1 MANEASSLRDR
12 RSGPRSGRV
21 TILSNRWKGLRNAP
35 HVPLTE
41 LPTPVEALP
50 ELSKWAGAEL
60 WVKRDDQTAVHYG
73 GNKVRKLEYLLGEA
87 FSHEADTL
95 VTGGAAGSHHALA
108 AAIFGAEQGL
118 EVHVVSMP
126 QRYSAHVEEQLRAVL
141 AAGAEVHPVR
151 SPALLL
157 PALRAVAARQRMR
170 GRRPYSIPPGGSNVA
185 GTLGYVEAGL
195 ELARQMEAGVLPE
208 PDALVV
214 PLGSGGTAAG
224 LAVGLAA
231 AGITARVI
239 GVRVVPRALVTHA
252 RLGALIGR
260 TVHHLRTLDERF
272 PDVASVARSHLD
284 IDHAE
289 YGSGYGEP
297 TATGR
302 NATRLALEMGGLEL
316 EQTYTAKA
324 FAGAL
329 RHAAGPLRG
338 GRILYV
344 HTLSGADSSARRW
357 TAARRSRARSRASS
371 VAEAPRESTLRRDP
385 SARPATR
392 RIEEALP
399 RRTRSG
405 APPRGKPRR
414 PPPTTAGLFRDGK
427 CARSRWIEAALR
439 STTLAASDLADPDN
453 GDDSSGRKH
462 RSRRPPDPAAWWS
475 R

>member
-1 MANEASSLRDR
+1 M
-12 RSGPRSGRV
+12 
-21 TILSNRWKGLRNAP
+21 
-35 HVPLTE
+35 
-41 LPTPVEALP
+41 
-50 ELSKWAGAEL
+50 
-60 WVKRDDQTAVHYG
+60 
-73 GNKVRKLEYLLGEA
+73 RKLEYLLGEA

-108 AAIFGAEQGL
+108 TAIFGAEQGL

-170 GRRPYSIPPGGSNVA
+170 GRHPYSIPPGGSNVA

-297 TATGR
+297 TATAATPPAWRWRWVGSSWSR
-302 NATRLALEMGGLEL
+302 PTPPRRSQARSATPPARSAAGASSTFTRSAGPILGSQVDGGPPLPRSLTRL
-316 EQTYTAKA
+316 
-324 FAGAL
+324 F
-329 RHAAGPLRG
+329 
-338 GRILYV
+338 
-344 HTLSGADSSARRW
+344 RR
-357 TAARRSRARSRASS
+357 
-371 VAEAPRESTLRRDP
+371 
-385 SARPATR
+385 
-392 RIEEALP
+392 
-399 RRTRSG
+399 
-405 APPRGKPRR
+405 
-414 PPPTTAGLFRDGK
+414 
-427 CARSRWIEAALR
+427 
-439 STTLAASDLADPDN
+439 
-453 GDDSSGRKH
+453 
-462 RSRRPPDPAAWWS
+462 
-475 R
+475 